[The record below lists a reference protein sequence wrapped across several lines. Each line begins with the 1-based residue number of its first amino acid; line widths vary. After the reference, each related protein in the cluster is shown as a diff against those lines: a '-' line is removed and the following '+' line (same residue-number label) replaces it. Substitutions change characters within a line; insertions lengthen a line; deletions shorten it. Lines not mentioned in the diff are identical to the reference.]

1 MVTVAALGASAGIEA
16 GREAALESVF
26 GSSPTTA
33 SSVSSSFKA
42 SAVSASSGEPVAVGR
57 VDASEPR
64 AGLREPR
71 RAEGGTGLRSEGHCR
86 GITGQ
91 WL

>member
-26 GSSPTTA
+26 G
-33 SSVSSSFKA
+33 
-42 SAVSASSGEPVAVGR
+42 AVRPRFGVLGEV